1 MAPAPETRLF
11 VALDVPDVARARALV
26 TAIGAPRP
34 AFKIGL
40 ELVMA
45 GGLELAR
52 QLKSEGHTI
61 FLDMKFLDIP
71 ATVEKSVANVA
82 RLGVDYLTIHG
93 TDTKTLD
100 AAVKGRGTS
109 SLKLLAVTVLTSLD
123 QKDLEEQGISSKTP
137 ETLVVERARRAA
149 ARGFDGVIASGLE
162 AKAVR
167 AAVPAGFH
175 IVTPG
180 IRPPGTAVGDQAR
193 VMAPSEAMAAGASH
207 LVVGRPITA
216 AADPNAATGDI
227 LAAMRTAL
235 G

>member
-1 MAPAPETRLF
+1 MASIASTESRLF
-11 VALDVPDVARARALV
+11 VALDVPEPETARQIVAR
-26 TAIGAPRP
+26 IGHPRP
-34 AFKIGL
+34 AYKIGL

-45 GGLELAR
+45 GGLDLAR
-52 QLKSEGHTI
+52 QLKAEGHTI
-61 FLDMKFLDIP
+61 FLDMKYLDIP
-71 ATVEKSVANVA
+71 ATVEKAVANAA

-109 SLKLLAVTVLTSLD
+109 GLKLLAVTVLTSLD
-123 QKDLEEQGISSKTP
+123 QADLKEQGIGGLSP
-137 ETLVVERARRAA
+137 EALVLSRATRAK

-162 AKAVR
+162 AQAVR
-167 AAVPAGFH
+167 AAVGSDFL

-180 IRPPGTAVGDQAR
+180 IRPPGAAVGDQAR
-193 VMAPSEAMAAGASH
+193 VMSPREAINAGASH

-216 AADPNAATGDI
+216 AADPAAAARAI
-227 LAAMRTAL
+227 LADM